1 MKQIFV
7 LVLSLT
13 FYLSAISTPSFEEAN
28 IQYKE
33 GRYSEALA
41 IYTEL
46 IDSGVEHE
54 NLYYNLGNSA
64 YKLNQIGLSIWAYE
78 KALKLKPGDK
88 DIKHNL
94 QLANLKI
101 KDRVVESPKFFIV
114 EWFSSLSLVLS
125 SNKWAMVSLLSLF
138 FGIVALLVYLFS
150 SKLLFRKSGFYKFI
164 LFILVAILS
173 LIFAKLTSKQAP
185 KAIVFAYSVTA
196 KSAPSQASNDLFI
209 IHEGIKVSIVDE
221 DENWMQIEL
230 PNEMKGWIKKSDL
243 KLL

>member
-1 MKQIFV
+1 MKKVFAI
-7 LVLSLT
+7 VLSLG
-13 FYLSAISTPSFEEAN
+13 FFLSAMSTPSFEEAN

-33 GRYSEALA
+33 GRYSEAIA

-46 IDSGVEHE
+46 IESGIENE

-78 KALKLKPGDK
+78 KALKLKPTDK

-114 EWFSSLSLVLS
+114 EWLSSLSLVLS
-125 SNKWAMVSLLSLF
+125 SNRWAMISLLSLF
-138 FGIVALLVYLFS
+138 FAIISLLFYLFS
-150 SKLLFRKSGFYKFI
+150 TKLLFRKSGFYKFI
-164 LFILVAILS
+164 LFIFIAIIS
-173 LIFAKLTSKQAP
+173 FIFTKVTAKQPL

-196 KSAPSQASNDLFI
+196 KSEPSQASSDLFI
-209 IHEGIKVSIVDE
+209 IHEGIKVTVVDE

-243 KLL
+243 RLL